1 MTAVPMDIERARK
14 LLEHRRDELMTIV
27 RAATEQGDLN
37 SDQRSAAGEIVT
49 IEAAELAAETL
60 ERELDLTIREAAEA
74 SLRDVEHAI
83 KRLADGTYGY
93 CLECG
98 RPIPDERLEAKPE
111 AEYCVEH
118 QPSAA

>member
-1 MTAVPMDIERARK
+1 MDKDRARK
-14 LLEHRRDELMTIV
+14 LLESRKEELMKTV
-27 RAATEQGDLN
+27 RAATEQGGLN

-60 ERELDLTIREAAEA
+60 ERELDLSVREAAEA
-74 SLRDVEHAI
+74 SLRDVERAM
-83 KRLADGTYGY
+83 KRLEDGTYGS